1 MRIHIASVCAAFWT
15 AICASYG
22 QATTNGTVLADSLT
36 SRSRVVVDAFANA
49 SNRVHALIQEVSPAP
64 DLSGYATT
72 GEVAAVSNAVSQKAD
87 LTRTALVAKYYT
99 APSVFYS
106 GNWCLDLVEGRYVG
120 DLEYDAALT
129 RACADGRVYW
139 QGTTSYRIEGEEGTF
154 YAMVIVRLGVDG
166 GGATYD
172 VGSAVNILDY
182 ARISTPEALAGDVN
196 WNGSLTKTEYGFV
209 YEDSED
215 SYEVSVGE
223 DSQLAAYDSGTESVV
238 YDLDLTNAINGIAAQ
253 MDGKLSTTGGV
264 VTGNIILPQ
273 TGGSGGK
280 TTING
285 NGITA
290 GMEGFTIDSNAD
302 ILLLKGSSAELNF
315 PDIVF
320 ANGWGSVRDG
330 DGNSIAYIFGS
341 TNDFV
346 RKSDIGQTITNVA
359 EVVTG
364 DATNALAVALGDSI
378 ESVRQSASNANNN
391 VDYLEQFT
399 IPTWR
404 TADLLTA
411 TNFTKAY
418 IATNN
423 PAFVAA
429 VTNCPVAIAAGDA
442 EALTEW
448 GIYGGGGTIGALLAA
463 LAAAVAALKKK
474 KMPLYPVG
482 GTGNP
487 VNATYES
494 GVLTISPFSMAA
506 YTPTASAAFSVAMGA
521 LPSDMEAGK
530 ARDAVL
536 VIDCSSLTDGQE
548 PTVTWGTH
556 FHSRTDAGTDFACAA
571 GARNVYYISEY
582 ATGEFVVGG
591 WTETAGGNA

>member
-1 MRIHIASVCAAFWT
+1 MHKVILSYSILACIVCNAQN
-15 AICASYG
+15 I
-22 QATTNGTVLADSLT
+22 TNGTELADNLT
-36 SRSRVVVDAFANA
+36 SRSRIVVDAFENA
-49 SNRVHALIQEVSPAP
+49 SNRVHALIQEVSPSP

-72 GEVAAVSNAVSQKAD
+72 GAVAAVNNITTSLDATKRGLTDLAVYGYAPWYLENYWRMDWNGTLWEGQDGADSFSLEWSNGAWLMNFNGGYHTPIPSNDFNAAIMTLPTFYNYS
-87 LTRTALVAKYYT
+87 LTRQGIYITNGAHLVTSA
-99 APSVFYS
+99 
-106 GNWCLDLVEGRYVG
+106 
-120 DLEYDAALT
+120 DAMP
-129 RACADGRVYW
+129 Y
-139 QGTTSYRIEGEEGTF
+139 
-154 YAMVIVRLGVDG
+154 
-166 GGATYD
+166 
-172 VGSAVNILDY
+172 
-182 ARISTPEALAGDVN
+182 LA
-196 WNGSLTKTEYGFV
+196 
-209 YEDSED
+209 
-215 SYEVSVGE
+215 
-223 DSQLAAYDSGTESVV
+223 
-238 YDLDLTNAINGIAAQ
+238 
-253 MDGKLSTTGGV
+253 TTGGV

-290 GMEGFTIDSNAD
+290 GIEGFTIDSFSD
-302 ILLLKGSSAELNF
+302 PLVLKGSSATINF
-315 PDIVF
+315 SDTRFIR
-320 ANGWGSVRDG
+320 GWDAVSDG
-330 DGNSIAYIFGS
+330 NGNSIARLFNS

-346 RKSDIGQTITNVA
+346 RKSDFGQTITNVA
-359 EVVTG
+359 EGVTG

-378 ESVRQSASNANNN
+378 ESVRQTASNANNN

-399 IPTWR
+399 IPAWR
-404 TADLLTA
+404 AADLLTA

-442 EALTEW
+442 EALTQW

-494 GVLTISPFSMAA
+494 RVLTISPFSMAA
-506 YTPTASAAFSVAMGA
+506 YTPTANAAFSVEMGA
-521 LPSDMEAGK
+521 LPSDLETGK

-536 VIDCSSLTDGQE
+536 VIDCSLLTEGQE
-548 PTVTWGTH
+548 PRVTWDTH
-556 FHSRTDAGTDFACAA
+556 FHPRTDTATDLAIVEAGKRAVF
-571 GARNVYYISEY
+571 YISEY
-582 ATGEFVVGG
+582 ASGEFAVGG
-591 WTETAGGNA
+591 WVETAGGSGT